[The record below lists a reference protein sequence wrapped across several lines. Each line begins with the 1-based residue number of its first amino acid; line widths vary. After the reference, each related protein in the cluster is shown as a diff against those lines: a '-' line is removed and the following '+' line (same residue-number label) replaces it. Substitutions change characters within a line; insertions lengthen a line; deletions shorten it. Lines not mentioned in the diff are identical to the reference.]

1 MNAPKPAER
10 CRAVTQP
17 SSLAPLFL
25 RHGIARS
32 PGLVK
37 PRFERA
43 VEAQDREPSS
53 AGNGLNPV
61 TLFTRRRLGT
71 KVDIVGAVSV
81 LLDSRA
87 VASFREKKCHPDIQP
102 RNALTHGD
110 CYCDAAKLE
119 IIEKAMRNAVKSVE
133 PRVPFVRRDHLSAAV
148 RRAHFSSAVTSL
160 LFLPC
165 NSRAS
170 AQISWRV

>member
-10 CRAVTQP
+10 CRAETQP

-32 PGLVK
+32 TGLVK

-71 KVDIVGAVSV
+71 KIDIVGAVSV

-87 VASFREKKCHPDIQP
+87 VASFREKMSP
-102 RNALTHGD
+102 R
-110 CYCDAAKLE
+110 Y
-119 IIEKAMRNAVKSVE
+119 
-133 PRVPFVRRDHLSAAV
+133 
-148 RRAHFSSAVTSL
+148 SAVMH
-160 LFLPC
+160 
-165 NSRAS
+165 
-170 AQISWRV
+170 